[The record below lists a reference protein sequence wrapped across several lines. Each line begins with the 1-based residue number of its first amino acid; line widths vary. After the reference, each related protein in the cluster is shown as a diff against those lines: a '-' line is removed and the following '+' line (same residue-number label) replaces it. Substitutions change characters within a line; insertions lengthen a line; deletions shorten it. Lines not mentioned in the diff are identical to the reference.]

1 MTAHLAKKSH
11 QISRSFPPSHPIR
24 SLLCFTTAL
33 CIFLP
38 IVVYCHVL
46 CSVCYFSFCLRCCVS
61 VRFNVFTV
69 IHKSCLSPIPVCWV
83 VRSSSFL
90 KCKPFSD
97 IFCSKVAHFFY
108 SKVTLKVIPTATSIV
123 NRLAATLSIEQS
135 SCVLHSEQSYY
146 TLYHHTTFMPL
157 CICFNKVCCVLQPEF
172 CKLSF
177 LNCPCFL

>member
-1 MTAHLAKKSH
+1 MIAHLAKKSH

-46 CSVCYFSFCLRCCVS
+46 CSVRYFSFCLRCCVLGLTFS
-61 VRFNVFTV
+61 QLFINPALVPFL
-69 IHKSCLSPIPVCWV
+69 CV
-83 VRSSSFL
+83 VVVWSSSFL

-108 SKVTLKVIPTATSIV
+108 SQVTLKVIPTATSIV
-123 NRLAATLSIEQS
+123 NRLAGTLSIEQS

-146 TLYHHTTFMPL
+146 TLYHHTAFMPL
-157 CICFNKVCCVLQPEF
+157 CTC
-172 CKLSF
+172 
-177 LNCPCFL
+177 